1 MVAATS
7 CYIFVSIIK
16 HGIFL
21 LALLNMVYCC

>member
-7 CYIFVSIIK
+7 CYIVLSIIK
-16 HGIFL
+16 NGIFL